1 MLCSYPLHDY
11 KMYKVIRAKGIVRIP
26 PEYFDKPLNEVALEM
41 LRKDYQERL
50 IKDLGLVLAVVDVK
64 INEEGILIFGDGATY
79 HEVEFAM
86 LVYVPLQHE
95 LVEGEIVNVDNVG
108 IYVNLGPIDGFV
120 HVSQITD
127 EPLKYDPT
135 RAALIGERSKK
146 VYQKGDKVRARITAI
161 SPGGVNRLPRVALTM
176 RQPYLGKIE
185 TTVVKKG

>member
-1 MLCSYPLHDY
+1 
-11 KMYKVIRAKGIVRIP
+11 MYKVIRAKGIVRIP